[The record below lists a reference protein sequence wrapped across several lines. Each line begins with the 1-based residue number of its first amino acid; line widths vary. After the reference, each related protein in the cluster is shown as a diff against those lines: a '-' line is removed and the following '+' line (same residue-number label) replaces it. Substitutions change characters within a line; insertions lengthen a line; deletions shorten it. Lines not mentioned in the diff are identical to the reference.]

1 MHGHQAGLTPAHVA
15 AGAGGSGSVDGF
27 GSSLYGSGPQSGSSP
42 PGSARSTGGTG
53 QGASLAQS
61 QGFLVPIAPA
71 WNQGSQQPAPGE
83 CWPCRPS
90 QCLEKEVEAGGPA
103 SLVCAAACAGR

>member
-1 MHGHQAGLTPAHVA
+1 MHCQKPGLTPAYIAV
-15 AGAGGSGSVDGF
+15 GAGGSGSVDGF

-61 QGFLVPIAPA
+61 QGFLVPITPG
-71 WNQGSQQPAPGE
+71 WSQGTQQPAPGE
-83 CWPCRPS
+83 CWPCRPP
-90 QCLEKEVEAGGPA
+90 QCLKTQVET
-103 SLVCAAACAGR
+103 